1 MKRLSY
7 GLLLLGS
14 YERYSLDNVEFTQT
28 CGSKNL
34 KHKRQSQEENGKT
47 ELEEIRE
54 DNIQAAKKQ
63 KSRTV
68 NKEEKNRA

>member
-1 MKRLSY
+1 MRK
-7 GLLLLGS
+7 
-14 YERYSLDNVEFTQT
+14 
-28 CGSKNL
+28 SKNL